1 MAYKQINQLHEI
13 IEHIAKSAGT
23 EGYCGSDEVK
33 IKEAALD
40 FLRGYATAVKHSFEE
55 VDTEIITRCKECTFL
70 DDRGECRLHLS
81 LCPNDDFYCRDGRPK
96 EESEE

>member
-13 IEHIAKSAGT
+13 IEDIERSVEKEGT
-23 EGYCGSDEVK
+23 CRSDEVK
-33 IKEAALD
+33 IKKVALD
-40 FLRGYATAVKHSFEE
+40 YLRGYAAAVKHSFEE

-70 DDRGECRLHLS
+70 DDRGECRIHLS

-96 EESEE
+96 EDE